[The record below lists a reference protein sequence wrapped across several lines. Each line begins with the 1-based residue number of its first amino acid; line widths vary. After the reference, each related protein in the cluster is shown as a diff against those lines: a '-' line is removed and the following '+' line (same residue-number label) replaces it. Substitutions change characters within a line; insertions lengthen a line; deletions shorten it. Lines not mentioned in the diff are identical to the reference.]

1 MWQRKVL
8 IDCTTFFVVF
18 SGCLPAACLVHC
30 PLFAAV
36 DRPRSNGD
44 AGTNVQ
50 FYSGVWSPGQSANS
64 SADPKDQSSNSQ
76 TSGHKSAIESDKNQS
91 AGPPPVPIWTPSGS
105 PSLERKEFR
114 PVRLDT
120 GSLKKQSQVP
130 GATMLGP
137 LAEAVLASVYF

>member
-1 MWQRKVL
+1 MTAPPFSLCFLAVCLLHVSFIVL
-8 IDCTTFFVVF
+8 FL
-18 SGCLPAACLVHC
+18 LPLIG
-30 PLFAAV
+30 
-36 DRPRSNGD
+36 PRSNGD